1 MLLAKRIKK
10 IREYRGY
17 KQSAI
22 AEEMKISQQAY
33 SSLESRSS
41 NARIGTLRRFCRV
54 MKVDLSFLLAYEVPI
69 NDETMTQFGNV
80 SYSKVMDDYNK
91 MKTKMEAYEDL
102 LLRSKGR

>member
-10 IREYRGY
+10 IREYRGF

-54 MKVDLSFLLAYEVPI
+54 MKVDLSFLLAYDIPI
-69 NDETMTQFGNV
+69 NDETMQQFANIT
-80 SYSKVMDDYNK
+80 YSQVIEDFNK
-91 MKTKMEAYEDL
+91 MKTKMEAYEEL